1 MMQRSVLLCAQSES
15 TSGSSEGGSGGRRS
29 RASVTAEDFSL
40 EAAMGLYGLEHM
52 EVMWERRLDTMALL
66 GFGPGRIVLVFRGT
80 NSLKNVVA
88 DLQACLF
95 PVLNGHC
102 CMRLT
107 CHCLFVGPHY
117 LGCRST
123 ALASPVSCCGF

>member
-1 MMQRSVLLCAQSES
+1 MLLCAQSES
-15 TSGSSEGGSGGRRS
+15 TSGSSESGSGARRS

-40 EAAMGLYGLEHM
+40 DAAMGLYGLDHM

-66 GFGPGRIVLVFRGT
+66 GFGPGRVVLVFRGT

-88 DLQACLF
+88 DLQACLI

-102 CMRLT
+102 CLRLT
-107 CHCLFVGPHY
+107 CNVPY
-117 LGCRST
+117 KW
-123 ALASPVSCCGF
+123 AL